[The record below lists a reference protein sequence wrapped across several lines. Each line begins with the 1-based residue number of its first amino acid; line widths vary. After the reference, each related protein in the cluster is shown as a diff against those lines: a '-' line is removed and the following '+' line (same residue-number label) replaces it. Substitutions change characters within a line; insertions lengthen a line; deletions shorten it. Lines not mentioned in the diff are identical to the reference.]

1 MVISFASGKG
11 GTGKTTIA
19 TSFALYLSQEI
30 KTPTIQFLDCDV
42 EEPNAA
48 IFLKPHLRNRM
59 PVSIPVPV
67 VDLSKCTYCG
77 TCSEV
82 CRYNAIAVV
91 TTDVL
96 VFPELCHGCGGCM
109 LMCPEQVISE
119 TPREIGEI
127 EEGPAGA
134 IEFVQGRLKIGEP
147 MATPLIRDMK
157 KYAFNQTSN
166 GRLTIIDVPPG
177 TSCPV
182 IEAVRNSD
190 FSVLVTEPTP
200 FGLNDLVLAV
210 EALRKLSIPF
220 GVVINRDGIGD
231 GGVEDYCQKES
242 IQVLMRMPMDKK
254 IAIAYSKGIPMVQLN
269 SKYKM
274 KYQELH
280 HKLFDVIDNTAQ
292 EK

>member
-1 MVISFASGKG
+1 VVISFASGKG

-19 TSFALYLSQEI
+19 TSFALYLSQTI

-48 IFLKPHLRNRM
+48 IFLKPRLRCNAS
-59 PVSIPVPV
+59 VSIPVPV
-67 VDLSKCTYCG
+67 VDFSKCTYCG

-91 TTDVL
+91 NKKVL
-96 VFPELCHGCGGCM
+96 LFPELCHGCGGCM

-119 TPREIGEI
+119 TPKEIGQI
-127 EEGPAGA
+127 EEGTSGA
-134 IEFVQGRLKIGEP
+134 IEFMQGRLKIGEP

-157 KYAFNQTSN
+157 KRAFNQASDSTI
-166 GRLTIIDVPPG
+166 TIIDVPPG

-182 IEAVRNSD
+182 IEAVKDSD

-210 EALRKLSIPF
+210 GALRKLSIPF
-220 GVVINRDGIGD
+220 GVVINRDGIGNS
-231 GGVEDYCQKES
+231 GVEDYCKKKS
-242 IQVLMRMPMDKK
+242 IPVLMHMPMDKK
-254 IAIAYSKGIPMVQLN
+254 IAIAYSKGIPIVRAL
-269 SKYKM
+269 STCKEKFH
-274 KYQELH
+274 ELH
-280 HKLFDVIDNTAQ
+280 QAIRAEMGVQ
-292 EK
+292 Q